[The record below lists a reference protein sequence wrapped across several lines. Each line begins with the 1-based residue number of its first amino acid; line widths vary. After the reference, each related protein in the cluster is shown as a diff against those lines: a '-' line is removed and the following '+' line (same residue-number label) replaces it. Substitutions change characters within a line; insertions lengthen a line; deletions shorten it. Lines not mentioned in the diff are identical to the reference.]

1 MSENVVDLV
10 AALRASV
17 EAAKKRRTKAEADRI
32 GADICDICGRITR
45 DPEWH
50 ADWHART
57 DS

>member
-1 MSENVVDLV
+1 VNDTVDLV

-17 EAAKKRRTKAEADRI
+17 EAAKKRRTKAEADAI
-32 GADICDICGRITR
+32 GAEVCDLCGRIVR
-45 DPEWH
+45 DPAPH

>member
-1 MSENVVDLV
+1 MNDTVDLV

-17 EAAKKRRTKAEADRI
+17 EAAKKRRTKAEADAI
-32 GADICDICGRITR
+32 GAEVCDLCGRIVR
-45 DPEWH
+45 DPAPH